1 MYASKSQ
8 NWMWSFDWSD
18 KLPGA
23 QLLLFELTGKQ
34 KYQTDVEAF
43 CDYAMSIQQSPGGQ
57 THLTEWGSNRH
68 ASNLAFICL
77 GVKNRESDL
86 KYYQSLQAANAGIKT
101 DVYTAYADQQIGY
114 MLGDSGRSYVVGF
127 GNNFPKQPHHKAAA
141 CKSPPAECSW
151 STFNDVSQ
159 DNPHQLNGALVGGP
173 KYAND
178 QYQDIRTDYIMN
190 EVTLDYNAGFQSAV
204 AGLKTLACSTS

>member
-1 MYASKSQ
+1 
-8 NWMWSFDWSD
+8 
-18 KLPGA
+18 
-23 QLLLFELTGKQ
+23 
-34 KYQTDVEAF
+34 
-43 CDYAMSIQQSPGGQ
+43 
-57 THLTEWGSNRH
+57 
-68 ASNLAFICL
+68 
-77 GVKNRESDL
+77 
-86 KYYQSLQAANAGIKT
+86 
-101 DVYTAYADQQIGY
+101 

-151 STFNDVSQ
+151 STFGDLSQ
-159 DNPHQLNGALVGGP
+159 DNPHQLDGALVGGP